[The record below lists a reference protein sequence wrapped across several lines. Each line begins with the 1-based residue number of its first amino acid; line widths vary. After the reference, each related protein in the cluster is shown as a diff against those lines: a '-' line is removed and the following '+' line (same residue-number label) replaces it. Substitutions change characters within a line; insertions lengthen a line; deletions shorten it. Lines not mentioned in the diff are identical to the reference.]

1 MEEAFYGTVIVVVV
15 LGAWLSLPLLYMA
28 PTYIARYRKHP
39 AATHILV
46 VNLLWGWTVIG
57 WVIAMFMAF
66 GSLTRFARLRP
77 EKESG
82 KRKSAESRGSASG
95 L

>member
-1 MEEAFYGTVIVVVV
+1 MEAAFIGVGITIVVLAV
-15 LGAWLSLPLLYMA
+15 WLTLPVLYMA

-66 GSLTRFARLRP
+66 GRPQPFRSLACRNEER
-77 EKESG
+77 
-82 KRKSAESRGSASG
+82 
-95 L
+95 